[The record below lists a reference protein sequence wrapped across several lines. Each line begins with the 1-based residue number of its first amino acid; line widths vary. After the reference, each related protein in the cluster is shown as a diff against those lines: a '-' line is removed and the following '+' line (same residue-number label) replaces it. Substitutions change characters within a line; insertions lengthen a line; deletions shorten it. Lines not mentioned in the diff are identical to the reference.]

1 MIQGVELMTE
11 NEMTMEELMGDI
23 DKSMTRLNQGDCVE
37 GTVMSNNGEELVVNL
52 ELMTDGVMPKSEMDF
67 EDGSSIESV
76 QVGTKMQF
84 VVLKED
90 DGQGNVVL
98 SRKRAVALDVWDE
111 INQSLESGLP
121 LHVKVTEVVKGGV
134 VGKFKGVRFFMP
146 ASQVRL
152 ERVEDLNQ
160 VVGETMDVVAIEVRN
175 KKDFVVSGRKYLEA
189 QRALKE
195 EEIYKTLQP
204 GETVEGVVR
213 RLADFGAF
221 VDIGGVDGLVHLSE
235 LSWKRVKS
243 ASEVVSVGDRVKVTV
258 LNVDPE
264 KHRISLRLADYV
276 DNPWSSVNE
285 HYHVDEIVT
294 GVVRRL
300 QPFGAF
306 VELTDGLEGLV
317 HVSQISDARVE
328 KPSDVLSVGQEVKV
342 KILGIDAEQQRISLS
357 IKAAQDNE
365 EDAYAAYVEEEE
377 EAPSATST
385 LGDLFGD
392 KLKDFLK

>member
-1 MIQGVELMTE
+1 MTE

-98 SRKRAVALDVWDE
+98 SRKRAAALDVWEE

-160 VVGETMDVVAIEVRN
+160 VVGETMDVVAIEVRS

-195 EEIYKTLQP
+195 EDIYKTLQP

-276 DNPWSSVNE
+276 NNPWSSVNE

-306 VELTDGLEGLV
+306 VELADGLEGLV

-328 KPSDVLSVGQEVKV
+328 KPSDVLTVGQEVKV

-377 EAPSATST
+377 ETPSATST

-392 KLKDFLK
+392 KFKDFLK

>member
-37 GTVMSNNGEELVVNL
+37 GTVISNNGEELVVNL

-121 LHVKVTEVVKGGV
+121 LNVKVTEVVKGGV

-195 EEIYKTLQP
+195 EDIYKTLQP

-276 DNPWSSVNE
+276 NNPWSTVNE

-306 VELTDGLEGLV
+306 VELADGLEGLV

-328 KPSDVLSVGQEVKV
+328 KPSDVLTVGQEVKV

-365 EDAYAAYVEEEE
+365 EDAYNAYVEEEE

>member
-1 MIQGVELMTE
+1 MTE

-121 LHVKVTEVVKGGV
+121 LNVKVTEVVKGGV

>member
-1 MIQGVELMTE
+1 MTD

-37 GTVMSNNGEELVVNL
+37 GTVISNNGEELVVNL
-52 ELMTDGVMPKSEMDF
+52 EHMTDGVMPKNEMDF

-76 QVGTKMQF
+76 EVGAKLRF
-84 VVLKED
+84 VVVKED

-98 SRKRAVALDVWDE
+98 SRKRALALDVWDE
-111 INQSLESGLP
+111 INESLESGTP
-121 LHVKVTEVVKGGV
+121 LSVKVSEVVKGGV
-134 VGKFKGVRFFMP
+134 VGKYKGIRFFMP

-152 ERVEDLNQ
+152 ERVEDLNE
-160 VVGETMDVVAIEVRN
+160 VIGESMDVVAIEVRN

-195 EEIYKTLQP
+195 EEIYKTLQA

-264 KHRISLRLADYV
+264 KRRISLRLADYAN
-276 DNPWSSVNE
+276 NPWNTVNE
-285 HYHVDEIVT
+285 MYRVDQVVT
-294 GVVRRL
+294 GVIRRL

-306 VELTDGLEGLV
+306 VELSEGLEGLV

-342 KILGIDAEQQRISLS
+342 RILGIDADQQRISLS

-365 EDAYAAYVEEEE
+365 AEAYEAYAQQEE
-377 EAPSATST
+377 EANDASAT

>member
-1 MIQGVELMTE
+1 MTD

-23 DKSMTRLNQGDCVE
+23 DKSMKRLNQGDCVE
-37 GTVMSNNGEELVVNL
+37 GTVISNNGEELVVNL
-52 ELMTDGVMPKSEMDF
+52 EHMTDGVMPKNEMDF

-76 QVGTKMQF
+76 EVGAKLRF
-84 VVLKED
+84 VVVKED

-98 SRKRAVALDVWDE
+98 SRKRALALDVWDE
-111 INQSLESGLP
+111 INESLESGLP
-121 LHVKVTEVVKGGV
+121 LSVKVSEVVKGGV
-134 VGKFKGVRFFMP
+134 VGKYKGIRFFMP

-152 ERVEDLNQ
+152 ERVEDLNE

-195 EEIYKTLQP
+195 EEIYQTLQA

-264 KHRISLRLADYV
+264 KRRISLRLADYAN
-276 DNPWSSVNE
+276 NPWNTVNE
-285 HYHVDEIVT
+285 MYRVDQVVT
-294 GVVRRL
+294 GVIRRL

-306 VELTDGLEGLV
+306 VELSEGLEGLV

-342 KILGIDAEQQRISLS
+342 KILSIDADQQRISLS
-357 IKAAQDNE
+357 IKAAEDNE
-365 EDAYAAYVEEEE
+365 AEAYEAYTHQEE
-377 EAPSATST
+377 EANDASAT

-392 KLKDFLK
+392 KLKEFLK

>member
-1 MIQGVELMTE
+1 MTE

-23 DKSMTRLNQGDCVE
+23 DKSMKRLNQGDCVE
-37 GTVMSNNGEELVVNL
+37 GTVISNNGEELVVNL
-52 ELMTDGVMPKSEMDF
+52 EHMTDGVMPKNEMDF

-76 QVGTKMQF
+76 EVGAKLRF
-84 VVLKED
+84 VVVKED
-90 DGQGNVVL
+90 DGQGNVIL
-98 SRKRAVALDVWDE
+98 SRKRALALDVWDE
-111 INQSLESGLP
+111 INESLESGLP
-121 LHVKVTEVVKGGV
+121 LNVKVSEVVKGGV
-134 VGKFKGVRFFMP
+134 VGKYKGIRFFMP

-152 ERVEDLNQ
+152 ERVEDLNE
-160 VVGETMDVVAIEVRN
+160 VIGETMDVVAIEVRN

-195 EEIYKTLQP
+195 EEIYQTLQA

-264 KHRISLRLADYV
+264 KRRISLRLADYAN
-276 DNPWSSVNE
+276 NPWNTVNE
-285 HYHVDEIVT
+285 MYRVDQVVT
-294 GVVRRL
+294 GVIRRL

-306 VELTDGLEGLV
+306 VELSEGLEGLV
-317 HVSQISDARVE
+317 HVSQISDERVE
-328 KPSDVLSVGQEVKV
+328 KPSDVLTVGQEVKV
-342 KILGIDAEQQRISLS
+342 KILSIDADQQRISLS

-365 EDAYAAYVEEEE
+365 AEAYEAYTHQEE
-377 EAPSATST
+377 EANDATAT

>member
-1 MIQGVELMTE
+1 
-11 NEMTMEELMGDI
+11 
-23 DKSMTRLNQGDCVE
+23 
-37 GTVMSNNGEELVVNL
+37 MSNNGEELVVNL

-98 SRKRAVALDVWDE
+98 SRKRAVALDVWEE

-160 VVGETMDVVAIEVRN
+160 VVGETMDVVAIEVRS

-195 EEIYKTLQP
+195 EDIYKTLQP

-276 DNPWSSVNE
+276 NNPWSSVNE

-306 VELTDGLEGLV
+306 VELADGLEGLV

-328 KPSDVLSVGQEVKV
+328 KPSDVLTVGQEVKV

-377 EAPSATST
+377 ETPSATST

-392 KLKDFLK
+392 KFKDFLK

>member
-1 MIQGVELMTE
+1 MTE

-23 DKSMTRLNQGDCVE
+23 DKSMKRLNQGDCVE
-37 GTVMSNNGEELVVNL
+37 GTVISNNGEELVVNL
-52 ELMTDGVMPKSEMDF
+52 EHMTDGVMPKNEMDF

-76 QVGTKMQF
+76 EVGAKLRF
-84 VVLKED
+84 VVVKED
-90 DGQGNVVL
+90 DGQGNVIL
-98 SRKRAVALDVWDE
+98 SRKRALALDVWDE
-111 INQSLESGLP
+111 INESLESGLP
-121 LHVKVTEVVKGGV
+121 LNVKVSEVVKGGV
-134 VGKFKGVRFFMP
+134 VGKYKGIRFFMP

-152 ERVEDLNQ
+152 ERVEDLNE
-160 VVGETMDVVAIEVRN
+160 VIGETMDVVAIEVRN
-175 KKDFVVSGRKYLEA
+175 KKDFLVSGRKYLEA

-195 EEIYKTLQP
+195 EEIYQTLQA

-264 KHRISLRLADYV
+264 KRRISLRLADYAN
-276 DNPWSSVNE
+276 NPWNTVNE
-285 HYHVDEIVT
+285 MYRVDQVVT
-294 GVVRRL
+294 GVIRRL

-306 VELTDGLEGLV
+306 VELSEGLEGLV
-317 HVSQISDARVE
+317 HVSQISDERVE
-328 KPSDVLSVGQEVKV
+328 KPSDVLTVGQEVKV
-342 KILGIDAEQQRISLS
+342 KILSIDADQQRISLS

-365 EDAYAAYVEEEE
+365 AEAYEAYTHQEE
-377 EAPSATST
+377 EANDATAT

>member
-1 MIQGVELMTE
+1 MTE
-11 NEMTMEELMGDI
+11 KEMTMEELMGDI
-23 DKSMTRLNQGDCVE
+23 DKSMTRLNQGDRVE
-37 GTVMSNNGEELVVNL
+37 GTVISNNGEELIINL
-52 ELMTDGVMPKSEMDF
+52 ENVADGVMPKSEMDF

-76 QVGTKMQF
+76 QVGTKLQF

-98 SRKRAVALDVWDE
+98 SRKRAEAQDVWEE
-111 INQSLESGLP
+111 IAQSAETGLP

-134 VGKFKGVRFFMP
+134 VGKYKSVRFFMP
-146 ASQVRL
+146 ASQIRL
-152 ERVEDLNQ
+152 ERVEDLKEVIGQ
-160 VVGETMDVVAIEVRN
+160 SMDVVAIEVRAN
-175 KKDFVVSGRKYLEA
+175 KDFVVSGRKYLEA
-189 QRALKE
+189 QRAVKE

-204 GETVEGVVR
+204 GDILEGTVR

-221 VDIGGVDGLVHLSE
+221 VDIGGVDGLIHLSE

-243 ASEVVSVGDRVKVTV
+243 ADEVVSVGDQVKVTV
-258 LNVDPE
+258 LGVDPE
-264 KHRISLRLADYV
+264 KKRISLRLADFAG
-276 DNPWSSVNE
+276 NPWSSVND
-285 HYHVDEIVT
+285 HYHVDDIVT

-306 VELTDGLEGLV
+306 VELADGIEGLV

-342 KILGIDAEQQRISLS
+342 RILGIDADQQRISLS
-357 IKAAQDNE
+357 IKAAQDNAAE
-365 EDAYAAYVEEEE
+365 AYEAYVEEEAE
-377 EAPSATST
+377 PAATST

-392 KLKDFLK
+392 KFKDFLK

>member
-1 MIQGVELMTE
+1 VELMTE

-98 SRKRAVALDVWDE
+98 SRKRAVALDVWEE

-195 EEIYKTLQP
+195 EDIYKTLQP

-276 DNPWSSVNE
+276 NNPWSSVNE

-294 GVVRRL
+294 GVIRRL

-306 VELTDGLEGLV
+306 VELADGLEGLV

-357 IKAAQDNE
+357 IKAAQDND
-365 EDAYAAYVEEEE
+365 EDAYTAYVEEEE

-392 KLKDFLK
+392 KFKDFLK

>member
-1 MIQGVELMTE
+1 MTE

-98 SRKRAVALDVWDE
+98 SRKRAVALDVWEE

-160 VVGETMDVVAIEVRN
+160 VVGETMDVVAIEVRS

-195 EEIYKTLQP
+195 EDIYKTLQP

-276 DNPWSSVNE
+276 NNPWSSVNE

-306 VELTDGLEGLV
+306 VELADGLEGLV

-328 KPSDVLSVGQEVKV
+328 KPSDVLTVGQEVKV

-377 EAPSATST
+377 ETPSATST

-392 KLKDFLK
+392 KFKDFLK

>member
-98 SRKRAVALDVWDE
+98 SRKRAVALDVWEE

-160 VVGETMDVVAIEVRN
+160 VVGETMDVVAIEVRS

-195 EEIYKTLQP
+195 EDIYKTLQP

-276 DNPWSSVNE
+276 NNPWSSVNE

-306 VELTDGLEGLV
+306 VELADGLEGLV

-328 KPSDVLSVGQEVKV
+328 KPSDVLTVGQEVKV

-377 EAPSATST
+377 ETPSATST

-392 KLKDFLK
+392 KFKDFLK